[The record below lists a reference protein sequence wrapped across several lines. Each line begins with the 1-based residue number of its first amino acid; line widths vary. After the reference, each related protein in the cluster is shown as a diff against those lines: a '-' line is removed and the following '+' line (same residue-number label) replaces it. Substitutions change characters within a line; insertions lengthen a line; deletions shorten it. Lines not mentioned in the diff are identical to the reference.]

1 MMAKFGKKGKYT
13 WTKITLRTDYSR
25 PTNILPSPEGL
36 EIVTKDAPT
45 PNVNDTI
52 YLGLYKVWSGK
63 WKGGLELHNAT
74 VEQIKNN

>member
-1 MMAKFGKKGKYT
+1 MAKFGKKGKYT

-25 PTNILPSPEGL
+25 PTTILPSPEGL

-74 VEQIKNN
+74 VVQINNK